1 MSVMNVR
8 IRLNYSNFVNSNIII
23 GYVSAIVAAVL
34 FGCVSTIGKPIL
46 STVDPLLLSSI
57 IYLTAGLFF
66 TPSSVRA
73 SSKITKRSFFLIII
87 SAIFG
92 AAVAPFVFFQG
103 LKISTAADTALLANG
118 ETVFSILFALLI
130 FRERLRPVGYIA
142 VTLILIGVFLLT
154 TNLDFHS
161 SILSLNIGNVLVILS
176 TIIWGFDNNI
186 CKIIARQMH
195 VSRLIQLKALIG
207 GMILIG
213 TVVILGIPFNIHSEQ
228 LIPIV
233 LLGVFGFAISLYLYL
248 HSTKRIGVIKASSL
262 LSLSAVF
269 GLIFA
274 IIFLRESIGINQ
286 IIAIS
291 VMIFGIHL
299 MYIYEKKNEIILK

>member
-1 MSVMNVR
+1 MLGLG
-8 IRLNYSNFVNSNIII
+8 LNYSSHVNSNIII
-23 GYVSAIVAAVL
+23 GYISAIVAAVL

-57 IYLTAGLFF
+57 IYLIAGLFF
-66 TPSSVRA
+66 TPSSVRV
-73 SSKITKRSFFLIII
+73 SSKVTKKYFFLIII
-87 SAIFG
+87 SAISG
-92 AAVAPFVFFQG
+92 AAIAPIVFFQG
-103 LKISTAADTALLANG
+103 LRMSTAADTALLANG

-142 VTLILIGVFLLT
+142 VTLILIGVLLVT

-161 SILSLNIGNVLVILS
+161 SIFSLNIGNVLVIFS

-186 CKIIARQMH
+186 CKIISKQIH
-195 VSRLIQLKALIG
+195 ISRLIQLKALIG
-207 GMILIG
+207 GTILIG
-213 TVVILGIPFNIHSEQ
+213 TVIVSGIPFNIHSEQ
-228 LIPIV
+228 IIPII

-248 HSTKRIGVIKASSL
+248 HSIKRIGVIKASSL

-274 IIFLRESIGINQ
+274 LVFLRESIGMNQ
-286 IIAIS
+286 IIAIL

-299 MYIYEKKNEIILK
+299 MYMYEKKNEIILK

>member
-1 MSVMNVR
+1 
-8 IRLNYSNFVNSNIII
+8 L
-23 GYVSAIVAAVL
+23 SAVVAALL
-34 FGCVSTIGKPIL
+34 FGSVSTLAKPLL
-46 STVDPLLLSSI
+46 STVDPIFLSSI

-66 TPSSVRA
+66 TPSATRTR
-73 SSKITKRSFFLIII
+73 SKITSKYFLLILT

-92 AAVAPFVFFQG
+92 AAIAPIVFFQG
-103 LKISTAADTALLANG
+103 LKMSTAADTALLANG

-130 FRERLRPVGYIA
+130 FRERLRPIGYIA
-142 VTLILIGVFLLT
+142 VILILVGVFLVT
-154 TNLDFHS
+154 TNLDFKS
-161 SILSLNIGNVLVILS
+161 SVFSLNLGNVLVILS

-186 CKIIARQMH
+186 CKIITKQIH

-207 GMILIG
+207 GSILLG
-213 TVVILGIPFNIHSEQ
+213 TVIITGIHFKIQSEQ
-228 LIPIV
+228 ILPII

-248 HSTKRIGVIKASSL
+248 HSIKRIGVIKASSL

-269 GLIFA
+269 GLVFA
-274 IIFLRESIGINQ
+274 LVFLNELISINQ

-299 MYIYEKKNEIILK
+299 MYIYEKKDEIIYK

>member
-1 MSVMNVR
+1 MLGLG
-8 IRLNYSNFVNSNIII
+8 LNYSSFVNSNIII
-23 GYVSAIVAAVL
+23 GYISAIVAALL

-66 TPSSVRA
+66 TPSSVRV
-73 SSKITKRSFFLIII
+73 SSKITKSSIFLVII
-87 SAIFG
+87 SAISG
-92 AAVAPFVFFQG
+92 AAIAPFVFFQG
-103 LKISTAADTALLANG
+103 LKMGTAADTALLANG

-130 FRERLRPVGYIA
+130 FRERLRPVGYFA
-142 VTLILIGVFLLT
+142 VTFILIGVFLLT

-161 SILSLNIGNVLVILS
+161 LIFSLNIGNVLVILS

-195 VSRLIQLKALIG
+195 ISKLIQLKALIG
-207 GMILIG
+207 GTILMG
-213 TVVILGIPFNIHSEQ
+213 TVAISGIPFNIHSDQ
-228 LIPIV
+228 LIPII
-233 LLGVFGFAISLYLYL
+233 LLGIFGFAISLYLYL
-248 HSTKRIGVIKASSL
+248 HSIKRIGVIKASSL

>member
-1 MSVMNVR
+1 M
-8 IRLNYSNFVNSNIII
+8 NYSSFVNSNIII

-66 TPSSVRA
+66 TPSAIRI
-73 SSKITKRSFFLIII
+73 SSKITKKYFFLIIV
-87 SAIFG
+87 SAICG
-92 AAVAPFVFFQG
+92 AAIAPIVFFQG
-103 LKISTAADTALLANG
+103 LKMSTAADTALLANG

-142 VTLILIGVFLLT
+142 VTLILIGVFLVT
-154 TNLDFHS
+154 ANFDFYS
-161 SILSLNIGNVLVILS
+161 SIFSLNVGNVLVISS
-176 TIIWGFDNNI
+176 TILWGFDNNI
-186 CKIIARQMH
+186 CKIIARQIPI
-195 VSRLIQLKALIG
+195 SRLIQLKALIG
-207 GMILIG
+207 GSILVG
-213 TVVILGIPFNIHSEQ
+213 TVALLGIPFNIKSEQ
-228 LIPIV
+228 IIPII
-233 LLGVFGFAISLYLYL
+233 LLGVFGFAISLFLYL
-248 HSTKRIGVIKASSL
+248 HSIKRIGVIKASSL

-274 IIFLRESIGINQ
+274 TIFLHESIGINQ
-286 IIAIS
+286 VIAIS

-299 MYIYEKKNEIILK
+299 MYMHEKKDEIILK